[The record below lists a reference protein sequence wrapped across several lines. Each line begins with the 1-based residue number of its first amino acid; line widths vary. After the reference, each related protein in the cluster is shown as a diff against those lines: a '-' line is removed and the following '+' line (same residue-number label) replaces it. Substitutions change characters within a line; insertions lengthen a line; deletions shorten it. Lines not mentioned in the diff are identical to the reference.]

1 MTASRSRGGWAAG
14 PTGRPGPAPEAGK
27 RIRSRAST
35 SFAGWL
41 RSAPVLRWRPVDECL
56 VCGSPNVVAGGRCRT
71 CDRFLKRTGR
81 DRSTDEIE
89 RPLYH
94 AITRIRGRAAGLTAD
109 FVAFV
114 AAMVLMLVVFLYIV
128 VFKTPTMSAPLP
140 AATVRPTV
148 APTGPVLI
156 PGPTKGP

>member
-1 MTASRSRGGWAAG
+1 
-14 PTGRPGPAPEAGK
+14 
-27 RIRSRAST
+27 
-35 SFAGWL
+35 
-41 RSAPVLRWRPVDECL
+41 VDECL

-114 AAMVLMLVVFLYIV
+114 AAMVLILVVFLYIV
-128 VFKTPTMSAPLP
+128 VFKTPTMSAPP
-140 AATVRPTV
+140 AGRHREAHGCADRARPDTW
-148 APTGPVLI
+148 ADEGALTRAA
-156 PGPTKGP
+156 

>member
-1 MTASRSRGGWAAG
+1 MPSPSYSSSSFVPIKVSRCRGPGTSADLFPRTNQSHTFPPLPMGLESCFPGDDGLTVEGRVASG
-14 PTGRPGPAPEAGK
+14 PTGRPWPAPEAGK

-56 VCGSPNVVAGGRCRT
+56 VCGSPNVVAGGRCGT

-94 AITRIRGRAAGLTAD
+94 AITRIRGGVAGLT
-109 FVAFV
+109 
-114 AAMVLMLVVFLYIV
+114 
-128 VFKTPTMSAPLP
+128 
-140 AATVRPTV
+140 
-148 APTGPVLI
+148 
-156 PGPTKGP
+156 